1 MFPLFNSHS
10 AANHCY
16 VAQPNCPHL
25 IDYYGGP
32 AKYLFILQPG
42 YDPLSEYCAL
52 GAGSQANGGR
62 EIRPGWQAL
71 RDPCGF
77 GRARI
82 GRFDPRANPV
92 GSDSRGIRMR
102 DTARRPNAMAAR
114 PH

>member
-71 RDPCGF
+71 RDSVRLWQSPN
-77 GRARI
+77 RSIRPESKSR
-82 GRFDPRANPV
+82 RFRL
-92 GSDSRGIRMR
+92 SWH
-102 DTARRPNAMAAR
+102 PNA
-114 PH
+114 